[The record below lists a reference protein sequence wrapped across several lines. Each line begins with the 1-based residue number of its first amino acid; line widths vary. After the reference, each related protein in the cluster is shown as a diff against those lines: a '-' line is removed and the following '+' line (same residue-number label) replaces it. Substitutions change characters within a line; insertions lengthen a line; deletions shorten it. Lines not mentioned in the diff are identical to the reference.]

1 VTERATSTDGERD
14 GDGRGPAP
22 AAVRPSPWPLRIG
35 TLLFR
40 EATEADIEVLQSFRN
55 DPDVNRFMVRTYA
68 MLRDE
73 WVERAP

>member
-1 VTERATSTDGERD
+1 MTERATSTDGERD

-55 DPDVNRFMVRTYA
+55 DPDVNRFMVRTCA

-73 WVERAP
+73 WVE